1 MHDVL
6 FNNQNNPAS
15 SISKEVTES
24 PKSKKKNLAPD
35 FTTSLWLSQD

>member
-15 SISKEVTES
+15 SIRKEKTES
-24 PKSKKKNLAPD
+24 PKIKKKLAQD
-35 FTTSLWLSQD
+35 FTTLLWLSED